1 LFNRA
6 GYTILPIA
14 VLLFVLLLNWE
25 SAGYYVLKKVAQF
38 YAGRAHIV
46 LNIGRI
52 SGNPFSETTL
62 ENITILPVEAYP
74 QSYSLKTDII
84 TCTYNLWDLKE
95 GYESFLEGFSCS
107 VSTPEFSYDFQ
118 SAALQDLS
126 PDGPTQFLVPAVL
139 PKLDVHNGTV
149 ILTHDGWDAEIRGID
164 SSLRSTADADH
175 ELHLEVDSFRF
186 SRDGVTKIETGFTSL
201 LRYAEAKLSI
211 ASFEVGDK
219 EISATGFIDLA
230 QIHKGCAV
238 FATDLAFAESRLNLA
253 GSIDNQLLKMHAS
266 TKNFDIGDLQK
277 RSGGPGWNIS
287 GKIRGE
293 ADLAYNLKSGE
304 VQDGSFSFDVQEGQ
318 LHGWEVDALAV
329 KGHLEKGSLYL
340 EDARAVA
347 LDSSLTITRGIIPI
361 PAAVEAFESVP
372 INFTARFE
380 SSNLEGLVG
389 LFGDI
394 PLNGQVAADMS
405 IAGSIKEPKAEITLS
420 GEDLR
425 YKELQLGSLAL
436 QGELMVS
443 QEKLG
448 KLKSVQF
455 IVTELTQTNNSGT
468 LALVTPAT
476 ATWKQDTFTLYT
488 EFQLDGQSEVA
499 IEIVKKPE
507 KETAVEITT
516 RSLDSDGW
524 LGSFM
529 PNRYFFHDA
538 NVEAVFTGLPNNP
551 HLQVGGTISEA
562 GGTDVPFPLTG
573 KFSLQYSP
581 QGIEISEFTWK
592 SHERNQVTLTG
603 RLPYDPMAQEPFL
616 DGDLSLKGHVD
627 FPSLVDVAGL
637 LEPWGLGKGSV
648 ALDMDITGSWNQPE
662 GHVLFQAEGIE
673 PPDTL
678 RKYMDSAVDFSC
690 DIAALGG
697 SIVLQAAN
705 LNSSAYSAQ
714 ATGSWKHGI
723 SIKEL
728 LQKGKAELKGELKA
742 DATVQLKDLNFLRD
756 RVSWL
761 QRIEGDMQGELHLAG
776 PVTNPSMKGSF
787 TLKDGGISH
796 TFNFP
801 TLSAVNLQGNFD
813 ERSLTIKNMQAEV
826 GGSPVN
832 LKGSINK
839 EKDTVVVNLH
849 VDGKNVL
856 LFRNNDMR
864 MRGDVQLDVSGP
876 LERLAVKGTT
886 GLTGGYYTGNIDF
899 LGTIGSSSA
908 PVSEGVNFL
917 FSFPDPPLKNAALDI
932 KITTIEPFRIR
943 NNLIRGVLRPELSL
957 KGTGEL
963 PFLVG
968 TIYIDP
974 SRVLLPSGR
983 LQIQS
988 GLLSFLAGKPDR
1000 PQLDLLAQS
1009 KVLGYDINVVT
1020 QGPLNDPVI
1029 TLSSNPALPNDD
1041 LLLLLLTG
1049 QPPKQDLAGDIK
1061 FSAATNVMVY
1071 LGRDF
1076 LSKWLD
1082 DESGANDESI
1092 FERFE
1097 LDYGRGVTKSGEQ
1110 TVEGTFRMSE
1120 LKTGKRRVYYLSAE
1134 KDKYDA
1140 YNYGLK
1146 LVFRFE

>member
-1 LFNRA
+1 
-6 GYTILPIA
+6 
-14 VLLFVLLLNWE
+14 
-25 SAGYYVLKKVAQF
+25 
-38 YAGRAHIV
+38 
-46 LNIGRI
+46 
-52 SGNPFSETTL
+52 
-62 ENITILPVEAYP
+62 
-74 QSYSLKTDII
+74 
-84 TCTYNLWDLKE
+84 
-95 GYESFLEGFSCS
+95 
-107 VSTPEFSYDFQ
+107 
-118 SAALQDLS
+118 
-126 PDGPTQFLVPAVL
+126 
-139 PKLDVHNGTV
+139 
-149 ILTHDGWDAEIRGID
+149 
-164 SSLRSTADADH
+164 
-175 ELHLEVDSFRF
+175 
-186 SRDGVTKIETGFTSL
+186 
-201 LRYAEAKLSI
+201 
-211 ASFEVGDK
+211 
-219 EISATGFIDLA
+219 
-230 QIHKGCAV
+230 
-238 FATDLAFAESRLNLA
+238 
-253 GSIDNQLLKMHAS
+253 
-266 TKNFDIGDLQK
+266 
-277 RSGGPGWNIS
+277 
-287 GKIRGE
+287 
-293 ADLAYNLKSGE
+293 
-304 VQDGSFSFDVQEGQ
+304 
-318 LHGWEVDALAV
+318 
-329 KGHLEKGSLYL
+329 
-340 EDARAVA
+340 
-347 LDSSLTITRGIIPI
+347 
-361 PAAVEAFESVP
+361 
-372 INFTARFE
+372 
-380 SSNLEGLVG
+380 
-389 LFGDI
+389 
-394 PLNGQVAADMS
+394 
-405 IAGSIKEPKAEITLS
+405 
-420 GEDLR
+420 
-425 YKELQLGSLAL
+425 
-436 QGELMVS
+436 
-443 QEKLG
+443 
-448 KLKSVQF
+448 
-455 IVTELTQTNNSGT
+455 
-468 LALVTPAT
+468 
-476 ATWKQDTFTLYT
+476 
-488 EFQLDGQSEVA
+488 
-499 IEIVKKPE
+499 
-507 KETAVEITT
+507 
-516 RSLDSDGW
+516 
-524 LGSFM
+524 
-529 PNRYFFHDA
+529 
-538 NVEAVFTGLPNNP
+538 
-551 HLQVGGTISEA
+551 
-562 GGTDVPFPLTG
+562 
-573 KFSLQYSP
+573 
-581 QGIEISEFTWK
+581 
-592 SHERNQVTLTG
+592 
-603 RLPYDPMAQEPFL
+603 
-616 DGDLSLKGHVD
+616 
-627 FPSLVDVAGL
+627 
-637 LEPWGLGKGSV
+637 
-648 ALDMDITGSWNQPE
+648 
-662 GHVLFQAEGIE
+662 
-673 PPDTL
+673 
-678 RKYMDSAVDFSC
+678 
-690 DIAALGG
+690 
-697 SIVLQAAN
+697 
-705 LNSSAYSAQ
+705 
-714 ATGSWKHGI
+714 
-723 SIKEL
+723 
-728 LQKGKAELKGELKA
+728 
-742 DATVQLKDLNFLRD
+742 
-756 RVSWL
+756 
-761 QRIEGDMQGELHLAG
+761 
-776 PVTNPSMKGSF
+776 MKGSF